1 MRRGAGSGR
10 IDTPAAT
17 VGRGVTVPNVP
28 NLYILGAPKCGTTAL
43 CTYLRGHPD
52 IFMPPKEMHYF
63 GSDLVF
69 RNKPRITRQDYL
81 SRYEAAGG
89 ERYRGD
95 SAIWYLYS
103 EHAAAEIAEARP
115 DARCLALLRRPDDMV
130 DSLHSEFLYQGDED
144 IPDLGAALEA
154 EEDRRHGDR
163 IPASCDIPW
172 ALQYRQVA
180 RYADQVAR
188 YLSVFPAG
196 SSASCST
203 TTWRRTPPRSIGAS
217 SDSSGSMTA
226 FQPEFAVVNSNKT
239 VRSPGFRQLLRHP
252 PSPVRRLVRATVR
265 DQRVRRALGQ
275 RLVDLNTDVVP
286 RARLDP
292 SVRTLLMAAYADQV
306 ARLAELIGRDLSAWT
321 VPPPSP

>member
-1 MRRGAGSGR
+1 
-10 IDTPAAT
+10 

-28 NLYILGAPKCGTTAL
+28 NLYILGAPKSGTTAL
-43 CTYLRGHPD
+43 CTYLRRHPD

-69 RNKPRITRQDYL
+69 RNKPRITRQEYL

-103 EHAAAEIAEARP
+103 EQAAVEIAEACP
-115 DARCLALLRRPDDMV
+115 EARCLALLRRPDDMV

-144 IPDLGAALEA
+144 IPDLGAALDA

-163 IPASCDIPW
+163 IPDSCDVPW

-180 RYADQVAR
+180 RYADQVGR
-188 YLSVFPAG
+188 YLSAFSRRQLHVVLFDDLEADTAG
-196 SSASCST
+196 EY
-203 TTWRRTPPRSIGAS
+203 RGILQFLGI
-217 SDSSGSMTA
+217 DDG
-226 FQPEFAVVNSNKT
+226 FQPEFAVVNTNKR

-275 RLVDLNTDVVP
+275 HLVDLNTDVVP
-286 RARLDP
+286 RAQLDP

-321 VPPPSP
+321 VPPPST

>member
-1 MRRGAGSGR
+1 
-10 IDTPAAT
+10 
-17 VGRGVTVPNVP
+17 VPNVP

-43 CTYLRGHPD
+43 CTYLRRHPD

-81 SRYEAAGG
+81 SRYGPAGG

-103 EHAAAEIAEARP
+103 EHAAAEIAQARP
-115 DARCLALLRRPDDMV
+115 DARCLALLRRPDDMI

-144 IPDLGAALEA
+144 LPDLGAALEA

-163 IPASCDIPW
+163 IPDGCDIPW

-188 YLSVFPAG
+188 YQSVFPRQQLHLVLYDDLEADTAG
-196 SSASCST
+196 AYRGILQFLGVDDT
-203 TTWRRTPPRSIGAS
+203 
-217 SDSSGSMTA
+217 
-226 FQPEFAVVNSNKT
+226 FEPEFAVVNSNKT

-252 PSPVRRLVRATVR
+252 PPPIRRLVRATVR
-265 DQRVRRALGQ
+265 DQGKRRSLGQ

-292 SVRTLLMAAYADQV
+292 SVRTILMAAYADQV
-306 ARLAELIGRDLSAWT
+306 ARLAELIERDLSAWT
-321 VPPPSP
+321 VPPPSA

>member
-1 MRRGAGSGR
+1 VLAPAAS
-10 IDTPAAT
+10 TPAAT
-17 VGRGVTVPNVP
+17 VGRGVTVPNIP

-43 CTYLRGHPD
+43 CTYLRRHPD

-69 RNKPRITRQDYL
+69 RNKPRITRQEYL
-81 SRYEAAGG
+81 SRYETAAG

-103 EHAAAEIAEARP
+103 ERAAAEIAEARP

-144 IPDLGAALEA
+144 IPDLGAALDAEA
-154 EEDRRHGDR
+154 DRRHGDR
-163 IPASCDIPW
+163 IPETCDVPW

-188 YLSVFPAG
+188 YLSVFPREQLRVVLYDDLESDTAG
-196 SSASCST
+196 AYRDILRFLGVEDT
-203 TTWRRTPPRSIGAS
+203 
-217 SDSSGSMTA
+217 
-226 FQPEFAVVNSNKT
+226 FQPEFAVVNSNKK
-239 VRSPGFRQLLRHP
+239 VRSPGFRQALRHP

-292 SVRTLLMAAYADQV
+292 SVRALLMAAYADQV
-306 ARLAELIGRDLSAWT
+306 AGLAELIGRDLSAWT
-321 VPPPSP
+321 VPPPAP

>member
-1 MRRGAGSGR
+1 
-10 IDTPAAT
+10 

-43 CTYLRGHPD
+43 CTYLRRHPD

-103 EHAAAEIAEARP
+103 EQAAVEIAEARP

-144 IPDLGAALEA
+144 LPDLGAALEA

-163 IPASCDIPW
+163 IPDSCDVPW
-172 ALQYRQVA
+172 ALQYRRVA

-188 YLSVFPAG
+188 YLAVFPRGQLHIVLFDDLEADTAG
-196 SSASCST
+196 EYRGILRFLGVDDT
-203 TTWRRTPPRSIGAS
+203 
-217 SDSSGSMTA
+217 

-306 ARLAELIGRDLSAWT
+306 DRLAELIGRDLSAWT
-321 VPPPSP
+321 VPPSA

>member
-1 MRRGAGSGR
+1 M
-10 IDTPAAT
+10 
-17 VGRGVTVPNVP
+17 PNVP
-28 NLYILGAPKCGTTAL
+28 NLYILGAPKSGTTAL

-52 IFMPPKEMHYF
+52 ILMPPKEMHYF

-81 SRYEAAGG
+81 SRYGPAGA

-103 EHAAAEIAEARP
+103 EHAATEIAEACP

-163 IPASCDIPW
+163 IPVDCDIPW
-172 ALQYRQVA
+172 ALQYRRVA

-188 YLSVFPAG
+188 YLSVFPRQQFQVVLYDDLEADTAG
-196 SSASCST
+196 VY
-203 TTWRRTPPRSIGAS
+203 RDILGFLGVD
-217 SDSSGSMTA
+217 DS
-226 FQPEFAVVNSNKT
+226 FEPEFAVVNSNKT

-252 PSPVRRLVRATVR
+252 PSPIRRLVRATVR
-265 DQRVRRALGQ
+265 DQKARRALGQ

-292 SVRTLLMAAYADQV
+292 SVRTLLMEAYADQV
-306 ARLAELIGRDLSAWT
+306 LRLAELIERDLSAWT
-321 VPPPSP
+321 VPPPSD